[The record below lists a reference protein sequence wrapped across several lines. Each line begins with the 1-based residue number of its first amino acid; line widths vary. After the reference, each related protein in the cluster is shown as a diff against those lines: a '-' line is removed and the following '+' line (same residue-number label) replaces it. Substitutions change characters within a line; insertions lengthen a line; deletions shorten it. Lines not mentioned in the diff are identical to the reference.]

1 MDNDLDVLIIGAG
14 PSGCVA
20 ASHLIK
26 KNFNIKVVEKAI
38 FPRFVIGESF
48 LPHCMDH
55 FDEVGLLDSLKSQN
69 FAIKNGVRFINDG
82 KISNFLFNDNYTEG
96 WQWTWQVP
104 RADFDN
110 ILANELINKGVD
122 IKFNNEV
129 IGVEFDNYGVSTTT
143 IVDEKNNT
151 HKIKAKYIIDSSG
164 FGRVLPRLL
173 NLDKTPELTNY
184 STIFSHIKISN
195 NINYNNTSIYIVDD
209 LWAWVIPFSN
219 GITSVGF
226 SGRSDCFEDY
236 GQLSKDKFI
245 KLLKKIFPKESN
257 MEKNI
262 IFPPVEIKNY
272 SKAVNKLYGN
282 GYVLTGNSAEFLDP
296 VFSSGVTIATKS
308 GLLAAKLVE
317 KELLNKSV
325 NWQSDY
331 SDYLS
336 RGVDVFRTYVNEW
349 YSGKLKTIFFN
360 EKIDPIFKK
369 QITSVLAGYVWDE
382 SNPFVS
388 KHNKIIKNLSHII
401 KMQ

>member
-1 MDNDLDVLIIGAG
+1 MENDLDVLIIGAG

-26 KNFNIKVVEKAI
+26 NNFKIKVVEKAI

-55 FDEVGLLDSLKSQN
+55 FEEVGLLDSLNSQN
-69 FAIKNGVRFINDG
+69 FAIKNGVKFINDG
-82 KISNFLFNDNYTEG
+82 KTSDFLFDDNYSGG
-96 WQWTWQVP
+96 WEWTWQVP

-122 IKFNNEV
+122 VKFNNEV
-129 IGVEFDNYGVSTTT
+129 IGVEFDNDGVSTTT
-143 IVDEKNNT
+143 IIDEKNNT
-151 HKIKAKYIIDSSG
+151 YKINAKYIIDSSG

-173 NLDKTPELTNY
+173 NLEKTPELTNY
-184 STIFSHIKISN
+184 STIFSHLKISN
-195 NINYNNTSIYIVDD
+195 NIDRNNTSIYVIDD

-226 SGRSDCFEDY
+226 SGRSDYFKDY
-236 GQLSKDKFI
+236 GQLSNDKYI
-245 KLLKKIFPKESN
+245 KLLKKIFPNESN
-257 MEKNI
+257 VEKNI

-325 NWQSDY
+325 NWESDY

-349 YSGKLKTIFFN
+349 YTGKLKTIFFN

-388 KHNKIIKNLSHII
+388 KHNKIIKNISHII